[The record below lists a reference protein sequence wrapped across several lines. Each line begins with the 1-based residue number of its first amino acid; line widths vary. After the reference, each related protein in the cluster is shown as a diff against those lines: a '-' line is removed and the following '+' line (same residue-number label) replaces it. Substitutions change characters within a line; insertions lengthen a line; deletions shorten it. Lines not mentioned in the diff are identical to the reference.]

1 MYTVEVGRSLSVPAA
16 SCRPGAAPE
25 ASRSLAAERR
35 DAPPQCSAHL
45 GGLPGRGAPEGP
57 AGHREAA
64 AFGPAAVAA
73 ASFVAVVAVY
83 PEEDHLHLSLLKVI
97 SLQPQPN
104 IYFPLLPLSYF
115 ARRNQI

>member
-83 PEEDHLHLSLLKVI
+83 PEEGHLHLSRLKVI
-97 SLQPQPN
+97 SLQPKPN